1 MSNFLKFRIYFII
14 LTVVVYKHFFPQNM
28 LVRGVF
34 SPQIY
39 FNFLG
44 RPDSYLLLALCQ
56 TRKRDFLKMSDCR
69 KQVLKV
75 CPRFSFPLHFGKF
88 TRMMWNMATDR
99 LKKINIGILVSFCM
113 TVQFLSLIP
122 HRIHSLFK
130 IITCRR

>member
-1 MSNFLKFRIYFII
+1 MSNFLKFRSYFII

-88 TRMMWNMATDR
+88 TRMMWNIATDR
-99 LKKINIGILVSFCM
+99 LKKLISEFFFHFAWPFNFYHM
-113 TVQFLSLIP
+113 IP
-122 HRIHSLFK
+122 HRSHSLFK